1 MREWQARSGQRVQ
14 PQGVGEECSEGD
26 ERRDGD
32 GRGGGGDDVGRP
44 GWRT

>member
-1 MREWQARSGQRVQ
+1 MASPEWAARAAAGG
-14 PQGVGEECSEGD
+14 GVGEECSEGD